1 MLHLLRAAL
10 YLRRGH
16 PRGILCREELVLPVL
31 CFKGQVL
38 SHGILV
44 AKMVANQ
51 IRYESEIALVLAK
64 TREQVVL
71 GPEDCYHFLEFDRL
85 LTL

>member
-1 MLHLLRAAL
+1 
-10 YLRRGH
+10 
-16 PRGILCREELVLPVL
+16 
-31 CFKGQVL
+31 
-38 SHGILV
+38 
-44 AKMVANQ
+44 MVANQ